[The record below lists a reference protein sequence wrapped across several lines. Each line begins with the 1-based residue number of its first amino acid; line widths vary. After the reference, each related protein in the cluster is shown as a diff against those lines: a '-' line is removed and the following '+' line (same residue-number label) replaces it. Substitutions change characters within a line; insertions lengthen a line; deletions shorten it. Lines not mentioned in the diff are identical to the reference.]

1 MNKEE
6 EIKRL
11 ESQSNLI
18 TEKIVDF
25 YKSIEFSLIFRG
37 YESQYIRR
45 GCQIEYDSILK
56 VLNKESDIKGDAMLF
71 NKNSRNRIKK
81 YITLENKL
89 EFNKCVQLFLE
100 FYNIELNKEFLKL
113 G

>member
-18 TEKIVDF
+18 TEKIVEF
-25 YKSIEFSLIFRG
+25 YRSIEFSLIFRG
-37 YESQYIRR
+37 YESQSIRR
-45 GCQIEYDSILK
+45 GCQFEYNSILK
-56 VLNKESDIKGDAMLF
+56 ELNKGSDIKGDAVLF
-71 NKNSRNRIKK
+71 NKNSRNRIEK
-81 YITLENKL
+81 YVTLENKL
-89 EFNKCVQLFLE
+89 EFNKCIKLFVE
-100 FYNIELNKEFLKL
+100 FYSIELNKEFLKL